1 MNALNIIGLAADTIV
16 IGVALGWG
24 IVNLRAWSKRFS
36 NAIKQA
42 GK

>member
-1 MNALNIIGLAADTIV
+1 MTAMHIIGLVADAIIIGAA
-16 IGVALGWG
+16 IGVG